1 MGVVTLKN
9 VWTRGG
15 AVWCVNFL
23 VLKRNGWRNALAED
37 VFRTKEK
44 RGDGFRTRRAKDD
57 EEWCETHLFNVRS
70 YGIYLLW
77 ESCKWQRLCGK
88 LWRSSAGD
96 EFSTTRRTRSCGDLS
111 EIIFFGVNASS
122 YGGGWRFPFASLL
135 ELFVSRFC
143 IWTLLDRAQALKDFN
158 GVLCHSTLL
167 SPSWFLRLS
176 SDAAASI
183 ASGVRASRSCI
194 CFTRRICGAP
204 WRGTWTT
211 HFRLAYFPPVLSFI
225 PSVVCVCL
233 T

>member
-1 MGVVTLKN
+1 M
-9 VWTRGG
+9 R
-15 AVWCVNFL
+15 CVIFL
-23 VLKRNGWRNALAED
+23 VQKRNGWRNALARRCFQNE
-37 VFRTKEK
+37 RE
-44 RGDGFRTRRAKDD
+44 TRRWFRVRRTKDD

-88 LWRSSAGD
+88 LRRSSAG

-111 EIIFFGVNASS
+111 EIFIFFGVNASS
-122 YGGGWRFPFASLL
+122 YGGGWRFHFASLL

-167 SPSWFLRLS
+167 SPSWFLHLS
-176 SDAAASI
+176 SDAAATI

-204 WRGTWTT
+204 WWGTWTT
-211 HFRLAYFPPVLSFI
+211 HFR
-225 PSVVCVCL
+225 
-233 T
+233 